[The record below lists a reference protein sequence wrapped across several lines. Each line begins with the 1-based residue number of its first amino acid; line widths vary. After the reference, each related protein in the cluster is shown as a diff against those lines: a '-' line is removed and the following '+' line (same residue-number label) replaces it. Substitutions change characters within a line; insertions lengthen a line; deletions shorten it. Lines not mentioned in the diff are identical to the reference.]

1 VRHLTDILSYR
12 FGSLN
17 MIPDVTPNGVFYLPP
32 TGWLTSFYN
41 PPFKFTPQIISK
53 KLRHIF
59 EETPADDQQ
68 AGLLTPQPAK
78 QRQLFLKRAIKDKI
92 KATFQLMPINN
103 DGYPVNVTGNIA
115 QLANSNRYLI
125 TNQNVSYVVNFDQIR
140 YIANL

>member
-1 VRHLTDILSYR
+1 MLKDIFTQNLIINNKISTK
-12 FGSLN
+12 
-17 MIPDVTPNGVFYLPP
+17 PV
-32 TGWLTSFYN
+32 LTSSAALVGA
-41 PPFKFTPQIISK
+41 TTSK
-53 KLRHIF
+53 
-59 EETPADDQQ
+59 T
-68 AGLLTPQPAK
+68 
-78 QRQLFLKRAIKDKI
+78 RAIKDKI

>member
-1 VRHLTDILSYR
+1 MLAFLNVCSYTVIKR
-12 FGSLN
+12 MFGGAIMQIEQKS
-17 MIPDVTPNGVFYLPP
+17 I
-32 TGWLTSFYN
+32 
-41 PPFKFTPQIISK
+41 FKFTPQIISK

-68 AGLLTPQPAK
+68 AELLTPQPAK
-78 QRQLFLKRAIKDKI
+78 QRQLFLKRAIKI

>member
-1 VRHLTDILSYR
+1 M
-12 FGSLN
+12 FGGAIMQIEQKS
-17 MIPDVTPNGVFYLPP
+17 I
-32 TGWLTSFYN
+32 
-41 PPFKFTPQIISK
+41 FKFTPQIISK

-59 EETPADDQQ
+59 EETPTDDQQ

-103 DGYPVNVTGNIA
+103 DGYPVNVPGNIV

-125 TNQNVSYVVNFDQIR
+125 TNQNVSYVVNFNQIR

>member
-1 VRHLTDILSYR
+1 M
-12 FGSLN
+12 FGGAIMLIEQKS
-17 MIPDVTPNGVFYLPP
+17 I
-32 TGWLTSFYN
+32 
-41 PPFKFTPQIISK
+41 FKFTPQIISK

>member
-1 VRHLTDILSYR
+1 MLAFLNVCSYTVIKR
-12 FGSLN
+12 MFEGAIMQIEQKS
-17 MIPDVTPNGVFYLPP
+17 I
-32 TGWLTSFYN
+32 
-41 PPFKFTPQIISK
+41 FKFTPQIISK

-125 TNQNVSYVVNFDQIR
+125 TNQNVSYVVNFNQIR

>member
-1 VRHLTDILSYR
+1 MLAFLNVCSYTVIKR
-12 FGSLN
+12 MFGGAIMQIEQKS
-17 MIPDVTPNGVFYLPP
+17 I
-32 TGWLTSFYN
+32 
-41 PPFKFTPQIISK
+41 FKFTPQIISK

-92 KATFQLMPINN
+92 KATFQLMPINH

>member
-1 VRHLTDILSYR
+1 MNVCSYTVIKR
-12 FGSLN
+12 MFGGAIMQIEQKS
-17 MIPDVTPNGVFYLPP
+17 I
-32 TGWLTSFYN
+32 
-41 PPFKFTPQIISK
+41 FKFTPQIISK

-59 EETPADDQQ
+59 EETPTDDQQ

-103 DGYPVNVTGNIA
+103 DGYPVNVPGNIV

-125 TNQNVSYVVNFDQIR
+125 TNQNVSYVVNFNQIR

>member
-1 VRHLTDILSYR
+1 MLAFLNVCSYTIVKR
-12 FGSLN
+12 MFGGAIMQIEQKS
-17 MIPDVTPNGVFYLPP
+17 I
-32 TGWLTSFYN
+32 
-41 PPFKFTPQIISK
+41 FKF
-53 KLRHIF
+53 
-59 EETPADDQQ
+59 
-68 AGLLTPQPAK
+68 TPQPAK

-115 QLANSNRYLI
+115 KLANSNRYLI